1 MPDLHVQATVVDR
14 GLDVGFSVAAGEVLA
29 VLGPN
34 GAGKSTTAAVI
45 AGLVDADSA
54 LVRIGDR
61 TLTDTA
67 RGVSVPTHDRRVGLL
82 HQDPLLFPHLRVLGN
97 VEFAARRHTERS
109 RARAGARGW
118 LAAVGIADL
127 ADRRPAEISGGQAQ
141 RVALARALAADPE
154 VLILDEPLSGLD
166 VSAAATARA
175 VLRQVFTAGSRPVL
189 LITHDVL
196 DVLALA
202 DRVMVLDGG
211 RVVEVGSVGRVLAA
225 PRSGFGA
232 RIAGLNLVRG
242 VRVGPGLLRTPTGQ
256 VWHGTEAYQLAD
268 ELADELAGDLATGAD
283 AVAVFAPAAV
293 AVFRQQ
299 PQGSPRNSV
308 SAPIA
313 EIEASGPVVRVR
325 MGEQDDG
332 TPGLAADVT
341 VDAVADLRLIVGER
355 VWFTVKTQGV
365 TVHAATSAPE
375 QPTAHPR

>member
-1 MPDLHVQATVVDR
+1 M
-14 GLDVGFSVAAGEVLA
+14 
-29 VLGPN
+29 LGPN

-256 VWHGTEAYQLAD
+256 
-268 ELADELAGDLATGAD
+268 
-283 AVAVFAPAAV
+283 
-293 AVFRQQ
+293 
-299 PQGSPRNSV
+299 
-308 SAPIA
+308 
-313 EIEASGPVVRVR
+313 EIGRASCR
-325 MGEQDDG
+325 
-332 TPGLAADVT
+332 
-341 VDAVADLRLIVGER
+341 ER
-355 VWFTVKTQGV
+355 V
-365 TVHAATSAPE
+365 
-375 QPTAHPR
+375 

>member
-1 MPDLHVQATVVDR
+1 MPDLHVRATVVDR

-45 AGLVDADSA
+45 AGLLDADSA
-54 LVRIGDR
+54 MVRIGDR
-61 TLTDTA
+61 TLTDTS

-97 VEFAARRHTERS
+97 VEFAARRHTDRA

-118 LAAVGIADL
+118 LEAVGIADL

-141 RVALARALAADPE
+141 RVALARALAADPD

-202 DRVMVLDGG
+202 GRVMVLDGG
-211 RVVEVGSVGRVLAA
+211 RVVEVGPVGRVLAA

-256 VWHGTEAYQLAD
+256 MWHGIESHQP
-268 ELADELAGDLATGAD
+268 AGDHANGAIGQD

-299 PQGSPRNSV
+299 PQGSPRNSI
-308 SAPIA
+308 SGPIA
-313 EIEASGPVVRVR
+313 EIEASGSVVRVR

-341 VDAVADLRLIVGER
+341 GDAVADLRLIVGER

-365 TVHAATSAPE
+365 TVHAATSARE
-375 QPTAHPR
+375 QPTAHPQ

>member
-256 VWHGTEAYQLAD
+256 MWHGTEARQPAD
-268 ELADELAGDLATGAD
+268 GLAGDLAAGQD

-313 EIEASGPVVRVR
+313 EIEASGSVVRVR

>member
-54 LVRIGDR
+54 MVRIGDR

-97 VEFAARRHTERS
+97 VEFAARRHTDRA

-118 LAAVGIADL
+118 LEAVGIADL

-308 SAPIA
+308 RAPIA

>member
-54 LVRIGDR
+54 MVRIGDR

-97 VEFAARRHTERS
+97 VEFAARRHTD
-109 RARAGARGW
+109 RARARAAARGW
-118 LAAVGIADL
+118 LEAVGIADL

-256 VWHGTEAYQLAD
+256 MWHGTEAYQP
-268 ELADELAGDLATGAD
+268 ADELAGDLATGAD

-365 TVHAATSAPE
+365 TLHAATSAPE
-375 QPTAHPR
+375 QPTAHPQ